1 MPSRKRRTDVSD
13 ALIDISRRLAERVNA
28 LELESDKVVCVYN
41 PLIYAAKN
49 HEEYIRRYAGKTGVA
64 LLVGMNP
71 GPFGMVQTGVP
82 FGAVSWVVD
91 WMGIRNDVDSPANQ
105 HPKRPVVGL
114 ECSRKEISGD
124 RFWGWAADR
133 FGRPKA
139 FFREFFVWN
148 YCPLAFVIDSGANYV
163 PERLL
168 KRDRTALYAICDEA
182 LAEVIDVLEPRA
194 VVGIGK
200 FATTRSAEV
209 VGGCERDVTVGM
221 MMHPSPAN
229 PDANRPPG
237 WVNHAEAQL
246 SELGLL

>member
-1 MPSRKRRTDVSD
+1 MASRKRRSELSE
-13 ALIDISRRLAERVNA
+13 ALIDISRRLSERVGA
-28 LELESDKVVCVYN
+28 VELVTERVTCVYN
-41 PLIYAAKN
+41 PLAYAAKN
-49 HEEYIRRYAGKTGVA
+49 HEEYLRRYAGTRGVA

-82 FGAVSWVVD
+82 FGAVPWVVD
-91 WMGIRNDVDSPANQ
+91 WMGIKNQVDLPDHQ

-114 ECSRKEISGD
+114 ECERTEISGD
-124 RFWGWAADR
+124 RFWGWAAER
-133 FGRPKA
+133 FGRPSA

-148 YCPLAFVIDSGANYV
+148 YCPLAFVIESGANYV

-168 KRDRTALYAICDEA
+168 KKDRTALYQICDEA
-182 LAEVIDVLEPRA
+182 LAEVVAVLEPRA

-200 FATTRSAEV
+200 FATTRAAAVIESAER
-209 VGGCERDVTVGM
+209 EIPVGM

-237 WVNHAEAQL
+237 WVKNAEAQL
-246 SELGLL
+246 TELGLL

>member
-1 MPSRKRRTDVSD
+1 VGELELVS
-13 ALIDISRRLAERVNA
+13 ERVA
-28 LELESDKVVCVYN
+28 YVYN
-41 PLIYAAKN
+41 PLVYAAAN
-49 HEEYIRRYAGKTGVA
+49 HEEYIRRYAGKTGVT
-64 LLVGMNP
+64 LLLGMNP

-82 FGAVSWVVD
+82 FGAVPWVKD
-91 WMGIRNDVDSPANQ
+91 WMGIRGQVQTPAAQ

-114 ECSRKEISGD
+114 ECERTEISGD

-133 FGRPKA
+133 FGRPRA
-139 FFREFFVWN
+139 FFSEFFVWN

-168 KRDRTALYAICDEA
+168 KADRLELYAICDQA
-182 LAEVIDVLEPRA
+182 LGEVIDALEPRA

-200 FATTRSAEV
+200 FAATRAAEV
-209 VGGCERDVTVGM
+209 VEAGERDCATGM

-237 WVNHAEAQL
+237 WVSHAEAQL
-246 SELGLL
+246 SEMGLL